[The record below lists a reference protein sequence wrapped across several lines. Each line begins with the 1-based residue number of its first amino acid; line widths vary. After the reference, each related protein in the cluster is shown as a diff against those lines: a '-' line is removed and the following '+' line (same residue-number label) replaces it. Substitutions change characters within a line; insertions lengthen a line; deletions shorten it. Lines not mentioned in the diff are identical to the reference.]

1 MLLSFQASKRAGNVF
16 HSITKRA
23 DYDQLTGLLNRA
35 SYREVVESHLS
46 RETLAVQHVFLMLD
60 MDNFKLVNDRLGHQA
75 GDEALHKVA
84 KAFRD
89 IFDKEAVLGRVGGD
103 EFSIYLSYAGTTYDR
118 ARTDIERKLDQLF
131 ERFAT
136 DISSQY
142 EECRLA
148 LSVGGYQTWQRM
160 DLTYEE
166 MYQNADKALYVSK
179 RSGKHQYNWYEDG
192 EKL

>member
-1 MLLSFQASKRAGNVF
+1 M
-16 HSITKRA
+16 
-23 DYDQLTGLLNRA
+23 
-35 SYREVVESHLS
+35 
-46 RETLAVQHVFLMLD
+46 
-60 MDNFKLVNDRLGHQA
+60 
-75 GDEALHKVA
+75 HKVA

-118 ARTDIERKLDQLF
+118 ARTDVERKLDQLF

-142 EECRLA
+142 GECRLA